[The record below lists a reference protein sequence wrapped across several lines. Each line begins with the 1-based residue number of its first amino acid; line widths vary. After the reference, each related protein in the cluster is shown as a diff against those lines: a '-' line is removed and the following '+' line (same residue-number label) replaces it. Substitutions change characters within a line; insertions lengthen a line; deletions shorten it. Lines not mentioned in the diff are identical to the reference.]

1 MSKPMSDLGPDLRD
15 LQELIDHKRVSDALY
30 RYAETID
37 IKDWEGL
44 RGVFTDDVVGIYN
57 NYPHLVGADALI
69 EWIRSSTSDRSWQHH
84 KLTVY
89 RVEVDGDVAKA
100 VTYHTSHQT
109 RESDPDTVIVI
120 VARYYDTLR
129 RDGRRWLISE
139 KIMETGWREQRH
151 AVQVGSTS
159 G

>member
-1 MSKPMSDLGPDLRD
+1 MSEFVGGLGVDRDD
-15 LQELIDHKRVSDALY
+15 LQELIDHKRVSDTLY

-37 IKDWEGL
+37 AKDWDGL
-44 RGVFTDDVVGIYN
+44 RGVFTDDVVGIYGDF
-57 NYPHLVGADALI
+57 PHQVGAEALV
-69 EWIRSSTSDRSWQHH
+69 EWIRSATADRSWQHH

-109 RESDPDTVIVI
+109 REGDPDTVIML

-139 KIMETGWREQRH
+139 KVMETGWREERR
-151 AVQVGSTS
+151 QVPAASTAA
-159 G
+159 

>member
-1 MSKPMSDLGPDLRD
+1 MSTPLSNLAPDLHD
-15 LQELIDHKRVSDALY
+15 LQELIDHKRVCDALY

-37 IKDWEGL
+37 IKDWDGL
-44 RGVFTDDVVGIYN
+44 RGVLADDVVGIYN
-57 NYPHLVGADALI
+57 NYPHLNGAEALI

-89 RVEVDGDVAKA
+89 RVEVDGDIAKA
-100 VTYHTSHQT
+100 VTYHTSHQK
-109 RESDPDTVIVI
+109 RDSDPDTVIVI

-151 AVQVGSTS
+151 AVQVGSTT